1 MTQEEMELIRM
12 IRESKDPARALEI
25 AVEIILANI
34 PGVARKGDAE
44 SWPDCVKNPCQH

>member
-1 MTQEEMELIRM
+1 MTQEEMELIKM

-34 PGVARKGDAE
+34 PNLDN
-44 SWPDCVKNPCQH
+44 KNQ